1 MKQYFVYILASQM
14 AGTLYVGVTSDLKK
28 RIWEH
33 KKKTTESFTKKY
45 DVHKLVYYEVYD
57 DPENAILREKRMK
70 KWNREWKINLFRD
83 TNPDWQDL
91 YDTL

>member
-1 MKQYFVYILASQM
+1 MKQYFVYILASQT
-14 AGTLYVGVTSDLKK
+14 AGTLYVGITSDLKK

-33 KKKTTESFTKKY
+33 KTKAVKGFTEKY

-57 DPENAILREKRMK
+57 DPENAILRKKRMK
-70 KWNREWKINLFRD
+70 KWNREWKINIFRD
-83 TNPDWQDL
+83 RNPDWQDL